1 MNPFPEQNILCELD
15 EEGNNKN
22 NQPIITS
29 FVSNSNSYA
38 TVPC

>member
-1 MNPFPEQNILCELD
+1 MNPFSEQNIHCELD

-29 FVSNSNSYA
+29 FVSNPGA
-38 TVPC
+38 TTVLC